1 MRTGTLVWS
10 RAATSAYKVWLPVLL
25 GLLTC
30 ALVAVAQSQYG
41 AGVNP
46 DSVHYY
52 VHAHYIASR
61 GLVPLGYSPLYPMLL
76 ALGRVV
82 GLPLDWAATCVNALA
97 FGLTVGVVA
106 LWVRKRGASLFLTA
120 WAGLLCG
127 TSVLAHL
134 ASFALT
140 EPVCVALVTLSL
152 FALDALLG
160 GSRRKVLCLAVA
172 TGAVAA
178 AGLARIAVAVPLVCV
193 LVIFIFLCAGA
204 SSWWRR
210 FGTAAVVGACALAP
224 ATAWFSFWLLAG
236 PALAHAAFSMDGA
249 WSRVVGEMQRWL
261 LTPAGIGHLDDW
273 IRKIAGPPDAVWL
286 AFGLGLKTAL
296 LCVLGLFCG
305 ALAVMTRRYS
315 HPAGARTFGLI
326 VTFLAVYAGFV
337 VVLLF
342 AMDAPLDQR
351 YLAPLYAPGVVAATL
366 VVQGCVGKTRA
377 LFVDARAARR
387 SRRAFVVL
395 GWCGALGGLAAC
407 QGAKL
412 HHQLVDTYDNMRLQ
426 LTQGRGYSAKR
437 WRQSET
443 MNFLRESLSAGAWV
457 ISEESQA
464 VKYALNRLGARDRPR
479 RYAVDPAPRGFSPEQ
494 IRAWF
499 LQHSNPRG
507 ETYVVWF
514 HDLRQPGHMHE
525 RDDRPRRLL
534 SWIGTPGLRVLRA
547 FKDGVVLRAAPPAER
562 RDGDDRL
569 TASSLKDAILA
580 GVLAGARKLHSGRA
594 FDLYQSNLYSG
605 DRIGNQLIYSFRD
618 CGRLPPGSPVFLH
631 LVPVDAADLPAW
643 RAPYGFDNL
652 DHEFADGRRYIY
664 PACLA
669 IIDLPSYRVK
679 SIRTGE
685 YDGPLHH
692 QSETMNF
699 LRESVP
705 AGALV
710 ISEEGQAVRYALNR
724 LGSHDGPRGNAVVE
738 PPRGTPEQIRAWFL
752 QHSNPG
758 GETYVVWFHDLRQP
772 GYLFYEREDR
782 PRRLLSYV
790 GTPGLRVLRAF
801 KDGVVLR
808 AAPPAERRDGDDR
821 LTASSLKDAILAGVL
836 AGARKLHSGRAFD
849 LYQSNLYS
857 GDRIGNQLIYSFRDC
872 GRLPPGS
879 PVFLHLVPVDA
890 ADLPAWRARHGF
902 DNLDH
907 QFADGRRY
915 IHPACLAIIDL
926 PSYRVQ
932 SIRTG
937 EYDGPLR
944 SL

>member
-10 RAATSAYKVWLPVLL
+10 RAATGAHKVWLPVLL

-41 AGVNP
+41 PAVDP
-46 DSVHYY
+46 DSAYY
-52 VHAHYIASR
+52 YHLAHLYARGELVQAS
-61 GLVPLGYSPLYPMLL
+61 YSPLYPMLL

-82 GLPLDWAATCVNALA
+82 GLPLDWVATCVNALA

-134 ASFALT
+134 AAFALT

-152 FALDALLG
+152 FALDAFLG

-172 TGAVAA
+172 TAAVAA
-178 AGLARIAVAVPLVCV
+178 AGLARIAVAVPLACV
-193 LVIFIFLCAGA
+193 LAIFLGMRI

-224 ATAWFSFWLLAG
+224 ATASLLYWLLAG
-236 PALAHAAFSMDGA
+236 PAHPRAGFSMDGA
-249 WSRVVGEMQRWL
+249 WSQVVGELLRWL
-261 LTPAGIGHLDDW
+261 LTPAGIGHLNDG
-273 IRKIAGPPDAVWL
+273 IHKIAGPSVGV
-286 AFGLGLKTAL
+286 GLGLKTAL
-296 LCVLGLFCG
+296 LCVLGLLCG

-342 AMDAPLDQR
+342 AMDARFDQR
-351 YLAPLYAPGVVAATL
+351 FLAPLYAPGVVAATL
-366 VVQGCVGKTRA
+366 VLQGCVGRTTG
-377 LFVDARAARR
+377 LFVDARAARW
-387 SRRAFVVL
+387 SRRAFVAL

-412 HHQLVDTYDNMRLQ
+412 HHQLVATYDNMRLQ
-426 LTQGRGYSAKR
+426 ATQGRGYSAKR

-443 MNFLRESLSAGAWV
+443 MNFLRESLPAGSWV
-457 ISEESQA
+457 MVEEHGA
-464 VKYALNRLGARDRPR
+464 VRYALNRLGARDGPR
-479 RYAVDPAPRGFSPEQ
+479 DHTVVATPPRGSPAH

-514 HDLRQPGHMHE
+514 HDLRQPGYM
-525 RDDRPRRLL
+525 
-534 SWIGTPGLRVLRA
+534 RV
-547 FKDGVVLRAAPPAER
+547 
-562 RDGDDRL
+562 GDDR
-569 TASSLKDAILA
+569 S
-580 GVLAGARKLHSGRA
+580 
-594 FDLYQSNLYSG
+594 
-605 DRIGNQLIYSFRD
+605 
-618 CGRLPPGSPVFLH
+618 
-631 LVPVDAADLPAW
+631 
-643 RAPYGFDNL
+643 
-652 DHEFADGRRYIY
+652 
-664 PACLA
+664 
-669 IIDLPSYRVK
+669 
-679 SIRTGE
+679 
-685 YDGPLHH
+685 
-692 QSETMNF
+692 
-699 LRESVP
+699 
-705 AGALV
+705 
-710 ISEEGQAVRYALNR
+710 
-724 LGSHDGPRGNAVVE
+724 
-738 PPRGTPEQIRAWFL
+738 
-752 QHSNPG
+752 
-758 GETYVVWFHDLRQP
+758 
-772 GYLFYEREDR
+772 
-782 PRRLLSYV
+782 RRLLSYV

-801 KDGVVLR
+801 KDGVVLH
-808 AAPPAERRDGDDR
+808 APPLDARREGDVLR
-821 LTASSLKDAILAGVL
+821 ASSLKDAVLAGVL

-849 LYQSNLYS
+849 LYQISNLLYS

-872 GRLPPGS
+872 GRLPPA
-879 PVFLHLVPVDA
+879 PVFLHVVPVDT
-890 ADLPAWRARHGF
+890 ADLPAWRARYGF

-907 QFADGRRY
+907 EFADGRRY
-915 IHPACLAIIDL
+915 IYPGCLAILDL
-926 PSYRVQ
+926 PSYRVK